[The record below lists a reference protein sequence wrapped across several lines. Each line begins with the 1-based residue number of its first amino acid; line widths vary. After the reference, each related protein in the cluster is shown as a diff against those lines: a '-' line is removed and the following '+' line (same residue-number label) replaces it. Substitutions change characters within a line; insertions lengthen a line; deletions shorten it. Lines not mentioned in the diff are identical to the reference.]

1 MKRLLGISL
10 ALVSFGFGLSAEAKS
25 AGSPANSATSMTVS
39 SSQEWRRDRWN
50 RRVYRRRGVRR
61 VTQSRVVRVGR
72 RLYRETYLVSYLPN
86 GRTNTRLISRV
97 RIS

>member
-10 ALVSFGFGLSAEAKS
+10 ALASLGFSLSAEAKA
-25 AGSPANSATSMTVS
+25 AGSAANGTPSVTVS
-39 SSQEWRRDRWN
+39 SGQEWRRDRWD
-50 RRVYRRRGVRR
+50 RRAYRRRGVRR
-61 VTQSRVVRVGR
+61 VTQARVVRIGR

>member
-10 ALVSFGFGLSAEAKS
+10 ALASFGFGFSAQAK
-25 AGSPANSATSMTVS
+25 ATGSANSAASMTVS
-39 SSQEWRRDRWN
+39 AQEWHRDRWDRRIN
-50 RRVYRRRGVRR
+50 RRRAVRR
-61 VTQSRVVRVGR
+61 VTQARVVRVGR